1 MTHAASHSAEPSTA
15 SSSSPAPARGP
26 ASATGDDGALR
37 VAALHK
43 RYPTPAEPLVV
54 LRDVSLELRAGE
66 SLAIVGPSG
75 SGKSTLL
82 NIIGTLDQPTEGMV
96 TLAGVDPFALTAN
109 DLARFRAER
118 VGFVFQDHHLLPQCT
133 AVENVLLPRLALG
146 IVTAPGDAERAKHLL
161 TRVGLSDRAAHLP
174 AELSGG
180 ERQRVA
186 VARALMNAPS
196 LILADEPTGNLDA
209 AASAAVGELLASVAA
224 EARAILIVVTHS
236 FELSRRF
243 ARRMRMSDGQL
254 VVDDA

>member
-1 MTHAASHSAEPSTA
+1 MTHAASHSAAPSTT
-15 SSSSPAPARGP
+15 SSPGAA
-26 ASATGDDGALR
+26 ATGDAALR
-37 VAALHK
+37 VTGLHK
-43 RYPTPAEPLVV
+43 RYPTPAEPLAV
-54 LRDVSLELRAGE
+54 LRGVSLQLRAGE

-82 NIIGTLDQPTEGMV
+82 NILGTLDRPTEGKIE
-96 TLAGVDPFALTAN
+96 LAGVDPFALTAN

-133 AVENVLLPRLALG
+133 AVENVLLPRLALAS
-146 IVTAPGDAERAKHLL
+146 VRRDDAERAGHLL
-161 TRVGLSDRAAHLP
+161 KRVGLTDRTSHLP

-209 AASAAVGELLASVAA
+209 AASASVGDLLASVAA

-236 FELSRRF
+236 ADLSRRF

-254 VVDDA
+254 VDDHA

>member
-1 MTHAASHSAEPSTA
+1 MTHAASHPAEASTA
-15 SSSSPAPARGP
+15 SSATAPGP
-26 ASATGDDGALR
+26 ATGDGMLR
-37 VAALHK
+37 VVGLHK
-43 RYPTPAEPLVV
+43 RYPTPGEPLVV
-54 LRDVSLELRAGE
+54 LRDVSLDLRAGE

-82 NIIGTLDQPTEGMV
+82 NIIGTLDRPTEGTV

-133 AVENVLLPRLALG
+133 AVENLLLPRLALG
-146 IVTAPGDAERAKHLL
+146 SVTRPGDAERARQLL
-161 TRVGLSDRAAHLP
+161 ARVGLADRASHLP

-209 AASAAVGELLASVAA
+209 AASAAVGDLLASVAA
-224 EARAILIVVTHS
+224 EALAILIVVTHS
-236 FELSRRF
+236 ADLSRRF

>member
-1 MTHAASHSAEPSTA
+1 MTDLANHRTVA
-15 SSSSPAPARGP
+15 SSV
-26 ASATGDDGALR
+26 ASCDGALR
-37 VAALHK
+37 VAGVHK

-54 LRDVSLELRAGE
+54 LRGVSLELRPGE

-82 NIIGTLDQPTEGMV
+82 NIVGTLDRPSEGAV
-96 TLAGVDPFALTAN
+96 TLGGVDPFALSPDA
-109 DLARFRAER
+109 LARFRAER
-118 VGFVFQDHHLLPQCT
+118 IGFVFQDHHLLPQCT

-146 IVTAPGDAERAKHLL
+146 SAKRGDAERARHLL
-161 TRVGLSDRAAHLP
+161 ERVGLSDRATHLP

-186 VARALMNAPS
+186 VARALMNAPA

-209 AASAAVGELLASVAA
+209 TASGAVGDLLATVAA

-236 FELSRRF
+236 AELARRF
-243 ARRMRMSDGQL
+243 GRRMRMADGQL
-254 VVDDA
+254 VADP